1 MLNNIVSRLKCLAHS
16 LFTGGFFHIVGA
28 GTLNRAIST
37 VMSIVLVRVLSKAD
51 YGIYSYAINIINFF
65 VLFNGLGASSAALQ
79 LCSEVFDDKVRLK
92 SFYGYAYKNAVIIG
106 VGYSVIIGA
115 IGLYAPL
122 SIPEAAPL
130 LVLYSIYPLL
140 QQLYDIKSMML
151 RIEIKNQDY
160 ALASNVQTVLMC
172 VFSIGGALLAQAVG
186 LVIGQMLAYL
196 IVYLWLCRKNP
207 FLFRSDAGK
216 LTPED
221 VKQYWNVSL
230 ISSFNSGVSQALTL
244 VGTFLIGLLLADEL
258 AVSEYNVATTIP
270 FALLFVS
277 TSIIIYAYPL
287 FARKKN
293 NRAWTLR
300 HYALFTAG
308 NVMLMAIISILFVI
322 FAEPI
327 IILIFGKQYLDS
339 VPIAQVL
346 MIGFFA
352 NSAFRAPAANLLVTQ
367 RRLVTVSVIGIVV
380 VIVSFISS
388 YALIPR
394 FGMMGAALSY
404 DICMVI
410 AALLNSGAYIWS
422 IMHIPIPC
430 GGCEHSK
437 AIVNTEK

>member
-1 MLNNIVSRLKCLAHS
+1 MLTSVISWVKGWVRA

-51 YGIYSYAINIINFF
+51 YGIYSYAINIINIF

-79 LCSEVFDDKVRLK
+79 LCSEVFDDEVRFK
-92 SFYGYAYKNAVIIG
+92 SFYGYAYKNAMIISL
-106 VGYSVIIGA
+106 GYSVIIGA
-115 IGLYAPL
+115 IGLFAPL

-140 QQLYDIKSMML
+140 QQLYDIKLMML
-151 RIEIKNQDY
+151 RIEIKNQEY
-160 ALASNVQTVLMC
+160 ALATNIQTILMC
-172 VFSIGGALLAQAVG
+172 VFSICGALLAQAAG

-207 FLFRSDAGK
+207 FLFCSSGGE
-216 LTPED
+216 LTSED

-258 AVSEYNVATTIP
+258 AVSTYNVATTIP

-277 TSIIIYAYPL
+277 TSIIIYIYPL
-287 FARKKN
+287 FARNKN
-293 NRAWTLR
+293 NRAWTLK
-300 HYALFTAG
+300 HYALFTVG
-308 NVMLMAIISILFVI
+308 NVVLMAVISISFVV
-322 FAEPI
+322 FAEPAI
-327 IILIFGKQYLDS
+327 VLIFGDQYLDS
-339 VPIAQVL
+339 VPVAQVL

-367 RRLVTVSVIGIVV
+367 RKLVTVSVIGI
-380 VIVSFISS
+380 ILILVSFASS
-388 YALIPR
+388 YTLIPR
-394 FGMMGAALSY
+394 FGLMGAALSY
-404 DICMVI
+404 DVCMIV
-410 AALLNSGAYIWS
+410 AAVLNSGAYLWS
-422 IMHIPIPC
+422 ILHIPASRSGC
-430 GGCEHSK
+430 GSLSCDG
-437 AIVNTEK
+437 